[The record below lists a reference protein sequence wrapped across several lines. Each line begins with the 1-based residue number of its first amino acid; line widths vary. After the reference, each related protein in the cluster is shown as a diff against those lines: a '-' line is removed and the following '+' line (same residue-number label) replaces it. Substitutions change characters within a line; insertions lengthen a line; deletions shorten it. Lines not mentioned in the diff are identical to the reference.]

1 MLQFEWDEEKNKSN
15 QEKHKIAFEDAVDV
29 FNDRDRIQYTTIKN
43 GERRFLTVGKAFQ
56 ALISVVHTTRELVIR
71 VISARRSGKEE
82 RRDYLTNK
90 FSKNDDD
97 K

>member
-1 MLQFEWDEEKNKSN
+1 MTKYEWDEDKNKSN
-15 QEKHKIAFEDAVDV
+15 QEKHKIAFEDAVDI
-29 FNDRDRIQYTTIKN
+29 FNDEDRIRFASTKN

-56 ALISVVHTTRELVIR
+56 ALISVVYTTRDLVVRI
-71 VISARRSGKEE
+71 ISARRSRKGE

>member
-1 MLQFEWDEEKNKSN
+1 MLKFEWNEEKNKSN
-15 QEKHKIAFEDAVDV
+15 QKKHKIAFEDALDI
-29 FNDRDRIQYTTIKN
+29 FNDEDRIQYATTKN

-56 ALISVVHTTRELVIR
+56 ALISVVYTTRELVIR
-71 VISARRSGKEE
+71 IISARCSRKRE

-90 FSKNDDD
+90 FSK